1 MPIFIIDEIAEV
13 ANFEDYTIELCFSF
27 FLYSERYQEIFI
39 EDGRIDVEGFNALE
53 ESERSL
59 DWIK

>member
-13 ANFEDYTIELCFSF
+13 ANFEDYTIELCLSF
-27 FLYSERYQEIFI
+27 FL